1 MTRHSET
8 SSSVSASAHTTVS
21 VSSGS
26 AHADSSVTS
35 PQRQASGRPVF
46 PFTALIGQDRMK
58 RALVLNAINP
68 RLGGVLIRG
77 EKGTAKST
85 AVRALAGLLP
95 EIEVVVG
102 CHYGCDPTSPD
113 DWCADCLERAEPLPT
128 AASLPKASRRVP
140 IVNLPVGATE
150 DRLTGTIDIEQ
161 AIAHGRRRFEP
172 GLLAAAHRG
181 ILYVDEV
188 NLLNDHLVDV
198 LLDVAAMGTNYVERE
213 GISLSHPAQLILVGT
228 MNPEEGDLRPQL
240 LDRFAL
246 AVEVQGLDDRAERA
260 EVVRRRIAFEG
271 DPLGFV
277 ERWRGAEDEE
287 RQRILAARDLLP
299 SVIVDDRMLDLITHL
314 CTDFQVDGLRG
325 DIVMYKT
332 AATLAAYAGRRRVTE
347 EDVRDA
353 AELALLHRR
362 RRQPF
367 EQPRMDP
374 ADLDRSIENHRDQNP
389 PPPPLESPPSEA
401 APPDQQ
407 ESETPSQSAAE
418 EQVVAASDP
427 YAVRSLAPAAPAR
440 QDRPSR
446 AGKRSRVRSQTGQG
460 AYVRAKSA
468 GPETRDLALDATLRA
483 AAPHQRRRREA
494 SPDGPALL
502 VRSADLHEK
511 VRETRAGNVI
521 LFAVDASGSM
531 AARRRMAAA
540 KQAVL
545 SLLLDAY
552 QKRDRVGLIAF
563 RGAQA
568 ELLLPPTTSV
578 DLAERRLQSLP
589 TGGRTPLG
597 HALQVGMLAFERHH
611 ANHPE
616 DVPLL
621 LVVSDGRANV
631 AVGSGDPKSE
641 LLALAGEVRARGI
654 ESVVVDTETGAMR
667 VGLCRPLSEALGAT
681 YLPIEQLRAGAL
693 VHAARVGLGRA

>member
-1 MTRHSET
+1 MADRLATRP
-8 SSSVSASAHTTVS
+8 V
-21 VSSGS
+21 
-26 AHADSSVTS
+26 
-35 PQRQASGRPVF
+35 GRPVF
-46 PFTALIGQDRMK
+46 PFTALIGQERMK
-58 RALVLNAINP
+58 RALLLNAINP

-85 AVRALAGLLP
+85 AVRALASLLP
-95 EIEVVVG
+95 EIDVVVG
-102 CHYGCDPTSPD
+102 CHYGCDPASPD
-113 DWCADCLERAEPLPT
+113 DWCADCMDRAHSGQSAPLPT
-128 AASLPKASRRVP
+128 AARRVP

-150 DRLTGTIDIEQ
+150 DRLTGTIDIEE
-161 AIAHGRRRFEP
+161 AISQGRRRFEP

-260 EVVRRRIAFEG
+260 EVVRRRIAFEN
-271 DPLGFV
+271 DPVGFM
-277 ERWRGAEDEE
+277 ERWGAAEDDE
-287 RQRILAARDLLP
+287 RQRILAARALLP
-299 SVIVDDRMLDLITHL
+299 SVALSDQMLDLITHL
-314 CTDFQVDGLRG
+314 CTDFQVDGLRA

-332 AATLAAYAGRRRVTE
+332 AVTLAAYAGRARVQE

-374 ADLDRSIENHRDQNP
+374 GDLDRSIENHRSQP
-389 PPPPLESPPSEA
+389 PPEPEPDVANTPPVDRSDQPAPPESPTASH
-401 APPDQQ
+401 
-407 ESETPSQSAAE
+407 
-418 EQVVAASDP
+418 EQVVAAGDP
-427 YAVRSLAPAAPAR
+427 YAVRNLAPAAPAR
-440 QDRPSR
+440 QDRASR
-446 AGKRSRVRSQTGQG
+446 AGKRSRVRSKDGQG
-460 AYVRAKSA
+460 AYVRARPA
-468 GPETRDLALDATLRA
+468 GPETRDLALDATVRA
-483 AAPHQRRRREA
+483 AAPHQRRRRERR
-494 SPDGPALL
+494 PDGPALL
-502 VRSADLHEK
+502 VDGSDLHEK

-552 QKRDRVGLIAF
+552 QKRDRVGLISF
-563 RGAQA
+563 RGSRA

-597 HALQVGMLAFERHH
+597 HALQVGLLAFGRHL

-631 AVGSGDPKSE
+631 AIGSGDPAAE
-641 LLALAGEVRARGI
+641 LMTLAGEIRARGI
-654 ESVVVDTETGAMR
+654 ESVVVDTESGQLR
-667 VGLCRPLSEALGAT
+667 VGLCRPLSEALGAA
-681 YLPIEQLRAGAL
+681 YLPLEQLRAGEL
-693 VHAARVGLGRA
+693 LRAANIGLGRA

>member
-1 MTRHSET
+1 M
-8 SSSVSASAHTTVS
+8 AHTETRPR
-21 VSSGS
+21 
-26 AHADSSVTS
+26 T
-35 PQRQASGRPVF
+35 GRPVF
-46 PFTALIGQDRMK
+46 PFTALIGQDRM
-58 RALVLNAINP
+58 RLALVLNAINP

-85 AVRALAGLLP
+85 AVRALVGLLP
-95 EIEVVVG
+95 EIMVVVG
-102 CHYGCDPTSPD
+102 CHYGCDPARPD
-113 DWCADCLERAEPLPT
+113 DWCLDCLDRSGPLPT
-128 AASLPKASRRVP
+128 AARRIP

-150 DRLTGTIDIEQ
+150 DRLAGTIDIEA
-161 AIAHGRRRFEP
+161 AISEGRRRFEP
-172 GLLAAAHRG
+172 GLLATAHRG

-260 EVVRRRIAFEG
+260 EVVRRRIAFEQ
-271 DPLGFV
+271 DPTGFV
-277 ERWRGAEDEE
+277 ERWAADEE
-287 RQRILAARDLLP
+287 SERRRILAARDLLP
-299 SVIVDDRMLDLITHL
+299 SVIVDDGKLDLITHL
-314 CTDFQVDGLRG
+314 CTDFGVDGLRG

-332 AATLAAYAGRRRVTE
+332 AATLAAYAGRTE
-347 EDVRDA
+347 VLDEDVRAA

-374 ADLDRSIENHRDQNP
+374 GDLDRSIEHHRQQHEEQP
-389 PPPPLESPPSEA
+389 PTSSAENDRSEA
-401 APPDQQ
+401 APPDRPEERQQ
-407 ESETPSQSAAE
+407 HQQSAPDD
-418 EQVVAASDP
+418 QVVAAGDP
-427 YAVRSLAPAAPAR
+427 YAVRSLSTTVPAR
-440 QDRPSR
+440 QERPSR
-446 AGKRSRVRSQTGQG
+446 AGRRSRVVSQAGQG
-460 AYVRAKSA
+460 AYVRARPA
-468 GPETRDLALDATLRA
+468 GNAPHDLALDATVRS
-483 AAPHQRRRREA
+483 AAPNQQRRRQRD
-494 SPDGPALL
+494 PDGPALL
-502 VRSADLHEK
+502 VSKSDLHQK

-531 AARRRMAAA
+531 AARKRMAAA

-568 ELLLPPTTSV
+568 ELVLPPTTSV
-578 DLAERRLQSLP
+578 DLAERRLQALP

-597 HALQVGMLAFERHH
+597 HALQVGMVTFERHR

-631 AVGSGDPKSE
+631 PVGAGDPETE
-641 LLALAGEVRARGI
+641 LLALGGEIRARGI
-654 ESVVVDTETGAMR
+654 ESVVVDTESGSMR

-681 YLPIEQLRAGAL
+681 YLPIEQLRAGEL
-693 VHAARVGLGRA
+693 VTAARIGLGRA

>member
-1 MTRHSET
+1 VTRQHEAAPRART
-8 SSSVSASAHTTVS
+8 
-21 VSSGS
+21 GN
-26 AHADSSVTS
+26 ADGLPERRIV
-35 PQRQASGRPVF
+35 GRPIF

-58 RALVLNAINP
+58 RALLLNAVNP

-102 CHYGCDPTSPD
+102 CHYGCNPVSPD
-113 DWCADCLERAEPLPT
+113 DWCADCLERARPLPT
-128 AASLPKASRRVP
+128 AARRVP

-150 DRLTGTIDIEQ
+150 DRLTGTIDIEA
-161 AIAHGRRRFEP
+161 AIGEGRRRFEP

-246 AVEVQGLDDRAERA
+246 AVEVQGLDDRSERG
-260 EVVRRRIAFEG
+260 EVVRRRIAFES
-271 DPLGFV
+271 DPVGFV
-277 ERWRGAEDEE
+277 QRWGAAEEAE
-287 RQRILAARDLLP
+287 RQRILAARELLP
-299 SVIVDDRMLDLITHL
+299 SVTLSDRMLDLITHL
-314 CTDFQVDGLRG
+314 CTDFQVDGLRA

-332 AATLAAYAGRRRVTE
+332 AVTLAAYAGRSRVTE

-374 ADLDRSIENHRDQNP
+374 ADLDRSIDNHRSQP
-389 PPPPLESPPSEA
+389 PTSESDPSDGTPPRPDRPESAPDRQSEG
-401 APPDQQ
+401 D
-407 ESETPSQSAAE
+407 
-418 EQVVAASDP
+418 EQIVTAGDP
-427 YAVRSLAPAAPAR
+427 YAVRNLSPAAPAR
-440 QDRPSR
+440 QDRASR
-446 AGKRSRVRSQTGQG
+446 AGRRSRVRSQDGQG
-460 AYVRAKSA
+460 AYVRARPA
-468 GPETRDLALDATLRA
+468 GAATRDLALDATLRA
-483 AAPHQRRRREA
+483 AAPHQRQRRRER
-494 SPDGPALL
+494 PDGPALL
-502 VRSADLHEK
+502 VKSGDLHEK

-521 LFAVDASGSM
+521 MFAVDASGSM

-563 RGAQA
+563 RGSRA

-578 DLAERRLQSLP
+578 DLAERRLQALP

-597 HALQVGMLAFERHH
+597 HALQVGMQAFERHR

-616 DVPLL
+616 DLPLL

-631 AVGSGDPKSE
+631 AVAEGDPAAE
-641 LLALAGEVRARGI
+641 CLALASQIKASGI
-654 ESVVVDTETGAMR
+654 ESVVVDTETGRMR

-681 YLPIEQLRAGAL
+681 YLPLEQLRAGSL
-693 VHAARVGLGRA
+693 VQAARIGLGRA

>member
-1 MTRHSET
+1 
-8 SSSVSASAHTTVS
+8 
-21 VSSGS
+21 
-26 AHADSSVTS
+26 
-35 PQRQASGRPVF
+35 
-46 PFTALIGQDRMK
+46 MK
-58 RALVLNAINP
+58 RALLLNAVNP

-85 AVRALAGLLP
+85 AVRALASLLP

-102 CHYGCDPTSPD
+102 CHYGCDPATPE
-113 DWCADCLERAEPLPT
+113 DWCADCSDRAQPLPT
-128 AASLPKASRRVP
+128 AARRVP

-150 DRLTGTIDIEQ
+150 DRLTGTIDIEA
-161 AIAHGRRRFEP
+161 AIAEGRRRFEP
-172 GLLAAAHRG
+172 GLLASAHRG

-246 AVEVQGLDDRAERA
+246 AVEVQGLEDRAERA
-260 EVVRRRIAFEG
+260 EVVRRRVAFER
-271 DPLGFV
+271 DPAGT
-277 ERWRGAEDEE
+277 EDSWSAAEADE
-287 RQRILAARDLLP
+287 RQRILAARALLP
-299 SVIVDDRMLDLITHL
+299 GVILSDQMLDLITHL
-314 CTDFQVDGLRG
+314 CTDFQVDGLRA

-332 AATLAAYAGRRRVTE
+332 AVTLAAYAGRTTVTE

-367 EQPRMDP
+367 EQPMMDP
-374 ADLDRSIENHRDQNP
+374 GELDRSIENHRNASP
-389 PPPPLESPPSEA
+389 PESEQTAASQPPESPDPSEQQR
-401 APPDQQ
+401 PPENQL
-407 ESETPSQSAAE
+407 PAE
-418 EQVVAASDP
+418 EQLVSASDP
-427 YAVRSLAPAAPAR
+427 YAVRSLAPTVPERKERA
-440 QDRPSR
+440 SR
-446 AGKRSRVRSQTGQG
+446 SGKRSRVRASEGQG
-460 AYVRAKSA
+460 AYVRARQA
-468 GPETRDLALDATLRA
+468 GAATRDLALDVTVRA
-483 AAPHQRRRREA
+483 AAPHQRRRRE
-494 SPDGPALL
+494 SQPDGPALL

-531 AARRRMAAA
+531 AARKRMTAA

-563 RGAQA
+563 RGSQA
-568 ELLLPPTTSV
+568 EVLLPPTTSV

-597 HALQVGMLAFERHH
+597 HALQLSMLTLERHR

-621 LVVSDGRANV
+621 LIVSDGRANV
-631 AVGSGDPKSE
+631 AVGGGDAVSE
-641 LLALAGEVRARGI
+641 ALALASETRARGI
-654 ESVVVDTETGAMR
+654 GAVVVDTEIGAVR
-667 VGLCRPLSEALGAT
+667 LGLCRSLSKALDAT
-681 YLPIEQLRAGAL
+681 YVPLEQLRAGGL
-693 VHAARVGLGRA
+693 VEAARIGLGRA